1 VDKLPQTINYF
12 NVHFKEKNMLKVLV
26 TYKVKPDRVT
36 ENEELVK
43 AVYDELRENNDP
55 DIHYATFKL
64 DDGQTFSHIASF
76 ASPEKQAELT
86 ESTSFQAFRE
96 NLPDRCEVPP
106 NPQKLNE
113 IDSYNFV

>member
-1 VDKLPQTINYF
+1 MIN
-12 NVHFKEKNMLKVLV
+12 VLV
-26 TYKVKPDRVT
+26 TYKVKSDRVE

-43 AVYDELRENNDP
+43 AVYEELRQRNDP

-64 DDGQTFSHIASF
+64 DDGQTFAHFAAF

-86 ESTSFQAFRE
+86 ESKSFQAFRE
-96 NLPDRCEVPP
+96 NLPTRCEVPP
-106 NPQKLNE
+106 DPQKLNE

>member
-1 VDKLPQTINYF
+1 
-12 NVHFKEKNMLKVLV
+12 MLKVLV
-26 TYKVKPDRVT
+26 TYKVKSDRVP

-43 AVYDELRENNDP
+43 AVYDELRQNNDP

-64 DDGQTFSHIASF
+64 DDGQTFAHIASF
-76 ASPEKQAELT
+76 ASPAKQAELT
-86 ESTSFQAFRE
+86 ESKSFQAFRE
-96 NLPDRCEVPP
+96 NLPDRCEVSP

>member
-1 VDKLPQTINYF
+1 MI
-12 NVHFKEKNMLKVLV
+12 KVMV
-26 TYKVKPDRVT
+26 TYKIKPDRVR

-43 AVYDELRENNDP
+43 AVYDELRKNNDP

-64 DDGQTFSHIASF
+64 DDGQTFVHIASF
-76 ASPEKQAELT
+76 ASQEKQPVLT
-86 ESTSFQAFRE
+86 DSKSFQAFRE
-96 NLPDRCEVPP
+96 KLPDRCEVPP